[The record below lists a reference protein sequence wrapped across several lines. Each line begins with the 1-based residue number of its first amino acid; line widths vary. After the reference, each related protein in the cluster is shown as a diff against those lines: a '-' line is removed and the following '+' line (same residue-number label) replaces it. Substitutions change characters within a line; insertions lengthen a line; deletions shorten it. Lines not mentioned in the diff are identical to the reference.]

1 MELFMNTDHLK
12 THAEHL
18 RNIFLWIMLR
28 TVYLR
33 SLCYISID
41 IVLQDGVH
49 QEKEETEPVHTEAE
63 LKLMFSQDQKYVT
76 MKRTSELN
84 VEHLCFLFI
93 CILHSYRRNE
103 LRSNVLNT
111 VTLISFASEL
121 VWQFEFWFEVICL
134 SRFSN

>member
-1 MELFMNTDHLK
+1 MELFMYTDHLR
-12 THAEHL
+12 TRAEHL
-18 RNIFLWIMLR
+18 RNIFLWIIH

-84 VEHLCFLFI
+84 VEHLCFLCI
-93 CILHSYRRNE
+93 CILHSLGEMYSE
-103 LRSNVLNT
+103 SNFLNT

-121 VWQFEFWFEVICL
+121 VWQFEFWFEVIC
-134 SRFSN
+134 